1 MFAGQRDA
9 SWNSEG
15 METALTMGSE
25 TSSRFP
31 DNLKLTPVTANAKE
45 INSDLNNE
53 NDLQRTI
60 ERAREGKTFSPEYL
74 DASKVHSSPSKW
86 DFSSTP
92 TRFEGQSIF
101 NMGNNQQDNPVKG
114 AFNLFDKKDGNGANI
129 SNISLVSMSS
139 INSVSGRPIRKL
151 RKRMRPPISDQSSVI
166 QDLSNHSIL
175 KGLNDSLILEDF
187 PRPPSSPIKLV
198 NSNSIWHSLITDRQ
212 FATNL
217 TIIIQI
223 GLNTIVFLIVL
234 ALIGFAFVGIKSD
247 VDRKIAKNV
256 SRLIYEINTC
266 KKDYFRNNCSPEIRV
281 PALEDKC
288 SMWDDCM
295 SQDPQSVIT
304 SAAYFEVIADCM
316 NAFFQN
322 LTFRTICGV
331 SGTLFVCVVL
341 PNLVFSRMRSSTTIN
356 KTYVHN
362 NPSGGNSA
370 ENNHGVQPP
379 LLENQDSVNGNTNV
393 VRFNPNV
400 SYSFYEN

>member
-1 MFAGQRDA
+1 
-9 SWNSEG
+9 
-15 METALTMGSE
+15 METARTFVSE
-25 TSSRFP
+25 ASSRFP
-31 DNLKLTPVTANAKE
+31 EDLKLTPVTTNANEMRGDLINDNE
-45 INSDLNNE
+45 I
-53 NDLQRTI
+53 QRTI
-60 ERAREGKTFSPEYL
+60 ERAREGKTFFPEYL
-74 DASKVHSSPSKW
+74 DAEKVNNSSTKW

-92 TRFEGQSIF
+92 TKMEGQNVF
-101 NMGNNQQDNPVKG
+101 NVANQPDNPVKG
-114 AFNLFDKKDGNGANI
+114 AFNLFDKNGNGNI
-129 SNISLVSMSS
+129 SNLSVVSLSS
-139 INSVSGRPIRKL
+139 INSTGRPLRKL
-151 RKRMRPPISDQSSVI
+151 RKRTRNPISDQSSLI
-166 QDLSNHSIL
+166 QDISNHSIL
-175 KGLNDSLILEDF
+175 RGLNEHSLNLEDMS
-187 PRPPSSPIKLV
+187 RPPSSPIRQY
-198 NSNSIWHSLITDRQ
+198 STWHSLIIDKQ
-212 FATNL
+212 FASNL

-223 GLNTIVFLIVL
+223 GLNSIVFLIMLTL
-234 ALIGFAFVGIKSD
+234 AGFAFVGIKRD

-256 SRLIYEINTC
+256 SKLIYEINTC

-331 SGTLFVCVVL
+331 CGMFFVCVVL

-362 NPSGGNSA
+362 NQSGGGNQNQALLDDQNPSA
-370 ENNHGVQPP
+370 PP
-379 LLENQDSVNGNTNV
+379 PATNV

-400 SYSFYEN
+400 SYSFYDN